1 MATDEAT
8 AIVVVSKD
16 LLIVKSDEAEVEG
29 VRWRWNELWNGQEE
43 APNTIVPTGDSEQL
57 VDVAVV
63 CAGPGFEGSNAEV
76 KVSTNNSRKV
86 RLLSDVINS
95 LQTPEEKRKA
105 IKKGHGRPRK
115 SVVSNAQI
123 ADTSLSDLDLV
134 HRHGVLLKEAL
145 AIVKFGKLF
154 GAKTVGCEAAIVQDI
169 ARIFANKTK
178 LEVVSEAVVKSLWWT
193 DSFSFLMSAS
203 EGLSGGI
210 LIIWELDERHRCDG
224 DLRTMA
230 VFVSFV
236 EEAGL
241 LDIPAAG
248 KVFTWYG
255 AGSKASRLD
264 RFLVSPMWVEQFRGL
279 EQFILNRGVSDHAPV
294 RLSSG
299 EFDWGP
305 RPFRFLNC
313 WLEKKGHVQLMES
326 EWRRID
332 EKASMPVTILEKLQR
347 LKSFLKVWNRESFG
361 SVDLQIEVTT
371 DLLNDLD
378 ERVGGMEEV

>member
-1 MATDEAT
+1 MRELSWNVRGLGSSVKRS
-8 AIVVVSKD
+8 AIHKVLRQQRIEMVF
-16 LLIVKSDEAEVEG
+16 LVE
-29 VRWRWNELWNGQEE
+29 
-43 APNTIVPTGDSEQL
+43 
-57 VDVAVV
+57 
-63 CAGPGFEGSNAEV
+63 
-76 KVSTNNSRKV
+76 
-86 RLLSDVINS
+86 
-95 LQTPEEKRKA
+95 
-105 IKKGHGRPRK
+105 
-115 SVVSNAQI
+115 
-123 ADTSLSDLDLV
+123 
-134 HRHGVLLKEAL
+134 
-145 AIVKFGKLF
+145 
-154 GAKTVGCEAAIVQDI
+154 
-169 ARIFANKTK
+169 TK
-178 LEVVSEAVVKSLWWT
+178 LEVVSEAVVKSLWWI
-193 DSFSFLMSAS
+193 DSFNFLMSAS

-210 LIIWELDERHRCDG
+210 LIIWELGSLTEPCCCGGDFNTVLSLEERCRCVG

-230 VFVSFV
+230 GFVSFV

-264 RFLVSPMWVEQFRGL
+264 RFLVSPMWVDQFRGL

-305 RPFRFLNC
+305 RPFWFLNC

-326 EWRRID
+326 KWRRIG
-332 EKASMPVTILEKLQR
+332 EEASMPVTILEKLRR

-371 DLLNDLD
+371 DLLIDLD
-378 ERVGGMEEV
+378 ERVGGMEEVQETRRQLQGRG